1 MSDTTLRHLV
11 LCRFTEQ
18 TSAAE
23 VASIGA
29 DFAAL
34 QHSVPGVLHFEWG
47 ANVSPEGLGQGYT
60 HCFRLDFA
68 GAAERD
74 GYLAHPAHLAFVE
87 RFKPWLAQVL
97 VFDYAAS

>member
-1 MSDTTLRHLV
+1 MSDSTLRHLV

-23 VASIGA
+23 VASISA
-29 DFAAL
+29 DFATL
-34 QHSVPGVLHFEWG
+34 KHSVPGVLLFECG
-47 ANVSPEGLGQGYT
+47 VNVSPEGLDQGYT

-68 GAAERD
+68 GTAERD
-74 GYLAHPAHLAFVE
+74 GYLVHPTHLAFVE

-97 VFDYAAS
+97 VLDYVAG

>member
-1 MSDTTLRHLV
+1 MTDSTLRHLV

-34 QHSVPGVLHFEWG
+34 KQSVPGVLHFECG
-47 ANVSPEGLGQGYT
+47 TNVSPEGLDQGYT
-60 HCFRLDFA
+60 HCFSLDFA
-68 GAAERD
+68 GVAARD
-74 GYLAHPAHLAFVE
+74 GYLVHPAHLAFVE
-87 RFKPWLAQVL
+87 RIKPWLAQVL
-97 VFDYAAS
+97 VFDYAAG

>member
-1 MSDTTLRHLV
+1 MTDSTLRHLV
-11 LCRFTEQ
+11 LCRFTDQ
-18 TSAAE
+18 ASAAD
-23 VASIGA
+23 VAGLAA
-29 DFAAL
+29 DFASL

-60 HCFRLDFA
+60 HCFRVDFA

-74 GYLAHPAHLAFVE
+74 GYLVHPAHLAFVE

-97 VFDYAAS
+97 VLDYTAG